1 MLRKTG
7 PDGNLSEVACPE
19 CGRVG
24 DFGGHGSYGR
34 TVVYKN
40 SAERV
45 TVARVMCHGCRRTH
59 AVLPEGVVPY
69 KSFAA
74 AFVLAVLSAW
84 ASGLSNR
91 EVRGAFGISET
102 TRRRIVSD
110 SRRSACALLACGA
123 SRAEVAA
130 ALASA
135 GAGALPDMHL
145 AAFGARFC
153 ENVRPRD
160 RAGPPHNM
168 AAPARPGGPVTFP

>member
-7 PDGNLSEVACPE
+7 PEGNLSDVACPE

-34 TVVYKN
+34 TVAYRN
-40 SAERV
+40 RSERV
-45 TVARVMCHGCRRTH
+45 SVRRVRCRGCRATH
-59 AVLPEGVVPY
+59 AVLPEGIIPY
-69 KSFAA
+69 KAFAM
-74 AFVLAVLSAW
+74 AFVLAVLAAW

-91 EVRGAFGISET
+91 EVRERFGISET

-123 SRAEVAA
+123 SRAEVGA

-135 GAGALPDMHL
+135 GVGAVPAMHL
-145 AAFGARFC
+145 AAFGTRFS
-153 ENVRPRD
+153 ENPRTGPG
-160 RAGPPHNM
+160 AGP
-168 AAPARPGGPVTFP
+168 GPST